1 MRLLLL
7 IILALATLL
16 PSLAQAYDILV
27 LQSSSSSG
35 YAQVL
40 KGFRTNNSASQ
51 RVIVM
56 SDYAEVDVVRIV
68 REDRPRL
75 ILAVGDTALKAA
87 RAVQTI
93 PVVSVMSLATISQR
107 NITGITMFASPEQY
121 CKLFTAMSAKRVGII
136 HNPGKTGWYLEQ
148 ARIAAENAG
157 IQLVVREV
165 STAKETPAEL
175 ATLAGKVD
183 ALWMLPDTT
192 AVTRETTEFYFRF
205 GLEQSI
211 PLISFASSYLGFG
224 AAAVI
229 EIDYTKLGRQAG
241 DITNALLSGSRVS
254 DLPVAYPL
262 GINRADNQAVLKKLG
277 LKFVKP

>member
-1 MRLLLL
+1 MRRLTF
-7 IILALATLL
+7 IILALAILL
-16 PSLAQAYDILV
+16 PNLAQAYDVLI
-27 LQSSSSSG
+27 LQSRRDPAYEEVVKG
-35 YAQVL
+35 YSA
-40 KGFRTNNSASQ
+40 KNNASK
-51 RVIVM
+51 RLLVM

-75 ILAVGDTALKAA
+75 VLAIGDTALKAA

-93 PVVSVMSLATISQR
+93 PLVSVMSLATLSQR

-121 CKLFTAMSAKRVGII
+121 CKLFTAMSVKRVGVIY
-136 HNPGKTGWYLEQ
+136 NPAKTGWYLKQ
-148 ARIAAENAG
+148 ARLAAEQNG
-157 IQLVVREV
+157 IELIIREV
-165 STAKETPAEL
+165 STAKETPAQL

-229 EIDYTKLGRQAG
+229 EIDSTKLGRQAA
-241 DITNALLSGSRVS
+241 DITTALLNGSRVS
-254 DLPVAYPL
+254 DIPVAYPL
-262 GINRADNQAVLKKLG
+262 GITRATNQAVLKKLG
-277 LKFVKP
+277 LNL